1 MMTENIC
8 TVLKTELHIVEEKLK
23 GIESKTDD
31 DYSHLKEHLLNRRKL
46 LTKALENYE
55 DVESWFTE

>member
-23 GIESKTDD
+23 GIESKADD
-31 DYSHLKEHLLNRRKL
+31 DYSFLKEHLLNRRKL

>member
-1 MMTENIC
+1 MTENIY

-23 GIESKTDD
+23 GIEFKTDD
-31 DYSHLKEHLLNRRKL
+31 DYSLLKEHLLNRRKL

-55 DVESWFTE
+55 DLVNLIF

>member
-23 GIESKTDD
+23 GIESKNDD
-31 DYSHLKEHLLNRRKL
+31 DYSFLKEHLFNRRKL